1 VSSAVSDWQ
10 PERSWWECGTLAERR
25 VEDMPLRDVFTE
37 VDQLARELVDH
48 LENGF
53 LPKANGLRE
62 LVEVSEQGIGSDNVN
77 DVTVRNHSAQQLVRA
92 RFTDKLFSRFDECV
106 EAIDEK
112 VSRITM
118 GE

>member
-1 VSSAVSDWQ
+1 M
-10 PERSWWECGTLAERR
+10 AERR

-37 VDQLARELVDH
+37 VEQLARELVDR

-77 DVTVRNHSAQQLVRA
+77 DVTVRNHSAQLLERA

-106 EAIDEK
+106 AAIDEK
-112 VSRITM
+112 VSRIRM

>member
-1 VSSAVSDWQ
+1 M
-10 PERSWWECGTLAERR
+10 AERR

-37 VDQLARELVDH
+37 AEQLARDLVDH

-53 LPKANGLRE
+53 LPKVSGLKE
-62 LVEVSEQGIGSDNVN
+62 LVEVDERGIGSEDIH
-77 DVTVRNHSAQQLVRA
+77 DVTVRNHSAQLLERA
-92 RFTDKLFSRFDECV
+92 RFADGLYSRFDECIKT
-106 EAIDEK
+106 IDEK

>member
-1 VSSAVSDWQ
+1 M
-10 PERSWWECGTLAERR
+10 AERR

-37 VDQLARELVDH
+37 AERLARELIDH

-53 LPKANGLRE
+53 LPKASGLKE
-62 LVEVSEQGIGSDNVN
+62 LVEVNEMGIGSDDVN
-77 DVTVRNHSAQQLVRA
+77 DVTVRNQSAQLLERA
-92 RFTDKLFSRFDECV
+92 RFADRLYFRFDQCV
-106 EAIDEK
+106 EAIDDK

>member
-1 VSSAVSDWQ
+1 M
-10 PERSWWECGTLAERR
+10 AEKR

-37 VDQLARELVDH
+37 AEQLVRDLVDH

-53 LPKANGLRE
+53 LPKAIGLKE
-62 LVEVSEQGIGSDNVN
+62 LVAISEQGIGSDDVH
-77 DVTVRNHSAQQLVRA
+77 DVTVRNQSAQLLERA
-92 RFTDKLFSRFDECV
+92 RFADKLYLRFDECV
-106 EAIDEK
+106 EAIDQK